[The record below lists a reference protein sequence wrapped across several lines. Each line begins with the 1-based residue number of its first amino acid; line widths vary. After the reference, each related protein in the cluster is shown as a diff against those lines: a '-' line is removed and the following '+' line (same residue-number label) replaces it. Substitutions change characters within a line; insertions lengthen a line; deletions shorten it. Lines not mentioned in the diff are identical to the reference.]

1 MKHKIANSLML
12 LLTPTF
18 LLAQSSSEQ
27 RREKLNNIKQQL
39 EQRRQLIKESTE
51 LEKATKAALNEE
63 MKSITNQEFL
73 EDLEKSNKTQMEK
86 LGSDVRESVTKSIK
100 EAPIVVM
107 VPQCVPPR
115 EVIPFPANMNRGQY
129 YRFSPDGDKVI
140 VSSGSIQGHR
150 NSIGLIHIQKD
161 KDGKEVAKSIPTLMY
176 DETYPVEG
184 MKNKNGKYEWKIL
197 TSPFDPRDSGML
209 FYEINTDRENDVLK
223 NGENASHIFNDPQ
236 HDQWYHSAA
245 SAPTA
250 SGDTSNFKVMLWSD
264 QRMKD
269 YKMSKNPDGS
279 TKIEATSQQYR
290 PCTNLET
297 ISGPIISKDASMVA
311 FSQNYS
317 TVIYKFNDDKTC
329 DLVRNLNYSTG
340 KVSFNYPDQEPVV
353 AFNTDVTNEVDGN
366 YRRYQAVQIFNY
378 GDDSLD
384 DNERT
389 KNITDPKLDYSQGYA
404 GMLADGRVMYIT
416 QRTSID
422 EDGFED
428 TQTFIVRADPKQL
441 NNDGTVNLEAAKKN
455 KCTKSLQPLKV
466 NKKKTNQNNSS
477 GAISQ

>member
-176 DETYPVEG
+176 DET
-184 MKNKNGKYEWKIL
+184 
-197 TSPFDPRDSGML
+197 
-209 FYEINTDRENDVLK
+209 
-223 NGENASHIFNDPQ
+223 
-236 HDQWYHSAA
+236 
-245 SAPTA
+245 
-250 SGDTSNFKVMLWSD
+250 
-264 QRMKD
+264 
-269 YKMSKNPDGS
+269 
-279 TKIEATSQQYR
+279 
-290 PCTNLET
+290 
-297 ISGPIISKDASMVA
+297 
-311 FSQNYS
+311 
-317 TVIYKFNDDKTC
+317 
-329 DLVRNLNYSTG
+329 
-340 KVSFNYPDQEPVV
+340 
-353 AFNTDVTNEVDGN
+353 
-366 YRRYQAVQIFNY
+366 
-378 GDDSLD
+378 
-384 DNERT
+384 
-389 KNITDPKLDYSQGYA
+389 
-404 GMLADGRVMYIT
+404 
-416 QRTSID
+416 
-422 EDGFED
+422 
-428 TQTFIVRADPKQL
+428 
-441 NNDGTVNLEAAKKN
+441 
-455 KCTKSLQPLKV
+455 
-466 NKKKTNQNNSS
+466 
-477 GAISQ
+477 